1 MMFEAKFVDA
11 FIGIIDLARKSESDI
26 FYSLMHCE
34 DTCAY
39 QRMRNITF
47 EGDFA
52 KVLNEMI
59 P

>member
-1 MMFEAKFVDA
+1 MFEAKFGGV
-11 FIGIIDLARKSESDI
+11 FIGIIYLARKSESDI
-26 FYSLMHCE
+26 FYSLMRCE

-47 EGDFA
+47 AGDFA
-52 KVLNEMI
+52 KVLNEMV